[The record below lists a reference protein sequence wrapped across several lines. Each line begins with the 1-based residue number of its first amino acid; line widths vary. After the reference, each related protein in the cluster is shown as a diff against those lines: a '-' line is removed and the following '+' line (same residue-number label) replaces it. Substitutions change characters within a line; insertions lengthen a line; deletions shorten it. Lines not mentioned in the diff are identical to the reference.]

1 MNANQQ
7 IQYVLPDGRF
17 TLQGMQ
23 LIEAL
28 LREIEALQARVTAL
42 EP

>member
-1 MNANQQ
+1 MRPNHQVP
-7 IQYVLPDGRF
+7 YVLPDGRL

-23 LIEAL
+23 LLEAMA
-28 LREIEALQARVTAL
+28 REIEALKARVAAL